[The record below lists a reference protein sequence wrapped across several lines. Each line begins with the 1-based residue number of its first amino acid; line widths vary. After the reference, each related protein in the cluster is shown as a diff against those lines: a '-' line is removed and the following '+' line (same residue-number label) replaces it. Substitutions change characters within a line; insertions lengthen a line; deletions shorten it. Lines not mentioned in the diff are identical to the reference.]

1 MFRGSGFA
9 GLRDTISQGVPFMYA
24 STVQSAVVDPLL
36 KPQAGAGAGAGADE
50 ASDLGHGL
58 RRAVAVIGTSIGA
71 TVLSQAPHNCQIR
84 LQADHSLSYGGAVA
98 GLWREHGVRM
108 LYMGAS
114 ARVALLLLVNGL
126 NEMLLKKAWA
136 K

>member
-24 STVQSAVVDPLL
+24 STVQSAVVDPQL
-36 KPQAGAGAGAGADE
+36 KPQAGAGAGADE
-50 ASDLGHGL
+50 TSDLGHGL

-98 GLWREHGVRM
+98 GLWREHGARM

>member
-36 KPQAGAGAGAGADE
+36 KPQAGAGAGADE
-50 ASDLGHGL
+50 TSDLGHGL

-98 GLWREHGVRM
+98 GLWREHGTRM

>member
-36 KPQAGAGAGAGADE
+36 KPQAGAGAGASADE

>member
-36 KPQAGAGAGAGADE
+36 KPQAGAGAGADE
-50 ASDLGHGL
+50 TSDLGHGL

-98 GLWREHGVRM
+98 GLWREHGARM

>member
-1 MFRGSGFA
+1 
-9 GLRDTISQGVPFMYA
+9 MYA

-98 GLWREHGVRM
+98 GLWREHGARM

>member
-36 KPQAGAGAGAGADE
+36 KPQAGAGADE

-98 GLWREHGVRM
+98 GLWRERGFKELVITNA
-108 LYMGAS
+108 LLVTDCAL
-114 ARVALLLLVNGL
+114 VALVAYTRILVL
-126 NEMLLKKAWA
+126 
-136 K
+136 

>member
-36 KPQAGAGAGAGADE
+36 KPQAGAGAGADE
-50 ASDLGHGL
+50 TSDLGHGL

-84 LQADHSLSYGGAVA
+84 LQADHSLSYAGAVA
-98 GLWREHGVRM
+98 GLWREHGARM

>member
-1 MFRGSGFA
+1 MSTEACFR
-9 GLRDTISQGVPFMYA
+9 R
-24 STVQSAVVDPLL
+24 
-36 KPQAGAGAGAGADE
+36 KDE
-50 ASDLGHGL
+50 VIDEMRAQVEGGHGL

>member
-98 GLWREHGVRM
+98 GLWREHGARM

-126 NEMLLKKAWA
+126 NEMLLKMAWA

>member
-36 KPQAGAGAGAGADE
+36 KPQASAGAGADE
-50 ASDLGHGL
+50 VSDLGHGL

-98 GLWREHGVRM
+98 GLWREHGARM

>member
-36 KPQAGAGAGAGADE
+36 KPQAGAGAGADE
-50 ASDLGHGL
+50 ASDLGHSL

-98 GLWREHGVRM
+98 GLWREHGARM

-126 NEMLLKKAWA
+126 NEMLLKKAWE

>member
-58 RRAVAVIGTSIGA
+58 RRAVAREGVTRAASGG
-71 TVLSQAPHNCQIR
+71 LLR
-84 LQADHSLSYGGAVA
+84 LVGPAFGLAALCDRWPRALARAGRGG
-98 GLWREHGVRM
+98 
-108 LYMGAS
+108 
-114 ARVALLLLVNGL
+114 
-126 NEMLLKKAWA
+126 
-136 K
+136 

>member
-36 KPQAGAGAGAGADE
+36 KPQAGADE
-50 ASDLGHGL
+50 ASDLGHSL

-71 TVLSQAPHNCQIR
+71 TVLSQALHNCQIR

-98 GLWREHGVRM
+98 GLWREHGARM

-126 NEMLLKKAWA
+126 NEMLLKKAWE

>member
-36 KPQAGAGAGAGADE
+36 KPQAGAGADADE
-50 ASDLGHGL
+50 TSDLGHGL